1 MPSRSRDPHAGGSAE
16 GGSAAGDV
24 AAAMRA
30 MTDGAAERSRRAARE
45 LGDAA
50 EAAGLLDVAY
60 ATVQTPIGELLV
72 AMSRRGLMRVA
83 FEEEIADTVAEL
95 AGAVSPR
102 VLRSRRATD
111 DVRRQLEEYFDGRR
125 HAFDVPVDLSSV
137 RGFTRRVLR
146 ETARIPFG
154 SVLTYREVA
163 GRAGNS
169 RAMRA
174 AGNALHA
181 NPVPVV
187 VPCHRV
193 IRTGGGLGG
202 YGGRLDRKEAL
213 LRLEGALL

>member
-1 MPSRSRDPHAGGSAE
+1 MPSRTSEPRAGGNT
-16 GGSAAGDV
+16 AGLRDV
-24 AAAMRA
+24 AAAMRS
-30 MTDGAAERSRRAARE
+30 MTRDAAEHSRRAARE

-50 EAAGLLDVAY
+50 AGAGLLDVAY
-60 ATVQTPIGELLV
+60 ATVETPIGELLV

-83 FEEEIADTVAEL
+83 FQEEIADAVAEL
-95 AGAVSPR
+95 TEVVSSR
-102 VLRSRRATD
+102 VLPSSRATD
-111 DVRRQLEEYFDGRR
+111 DVRRQIEEYFGGRR
-125 HAFDVPVDLSSV
+125 HTFDVPVDLSGV
-137 RGFTRRVLR
+137 HGFTRKVLR

-163 GRAGNS
+163 GRAGNA